1 MPATIRLI
9 LTLIILGAVGYG
21 GMYALGTF
29 LEPEQREVVKPIP
42 RSRFVK

>member
-9 LTLIILGAVGYG
+9 FVLMLLGAFGYG

-29 LEPEQREVVKPIP
+29 FEPSKREIVKPIH
-42 RSRFVK
+42 RSRFVR